1 MQLAPQQHQTMITLP
16 AITTFIRWTKAWVL
30 IITLLVPNLPLHAEA
45 LKDYLWTNR
54 VIITFS
60 NSEANSDRQLFIQQK
75 VHYQCEYRK
84 RDLVHIDL
92 IQGTDQYKRMSQ
104 KFAISGNTEFKL
116 LLVGKDGEVKLN
128 TKNSDLREVFALID
142 TMPMRKRE
150 IQSEKC

>member
-1 MQLAPQQHQTMITLP
+1 MRPESHQPHAISALPTM
-16 AITTFIRWTKAWVL
+16 ATFVLWSRAWVL
-30 IITLLVPNLPLHAEA
+30 IISLVAPNLPLHAEA

-60 NSEANSDRQLFIQQK
+60 NSEANTDRQLLIQQIA
-75 VHYQCEYRK
+75 HYPCEYRK

-104 KFAISGNTEFKL
+104 KFSISGGSEFRL
-116 LLVGKDGEVKLN
+116 LLVGKDGELKLN
-128 TKNSDLREVFALID
+128 TKNSDLREVFSLID

>member
-1 MQLAPQQHQTMITLP
+1 MRPESHQPHAISALPTM
-16 AITTFIRWTKAWVL
+16 ATFVLWSRAWVL
-30 IITLLVPNLPLHAEA
+30 IISLVAPNLPLHAEA

-60 NSEANSDRQLFIQQK
+60 NSEANLERHLLIQQIAQF
-75 VHYQCEYRK
+75 QCEYKIRN
-84 RDLVHIDL
+84 LVHIDL

-104 KFAISGNTEFKL
+104 KFSISGGSEFRL

-128 TKNSDLREVFALID
+128 TKNSDLREVFSLID

>member
-1 MQLAPQQHQTMITLP
+1 MQSAFHQPKAIIVLP
-16 AITTFIRWTKAWVL
+16 FMTIFFRWSKTCIL
-30 IITLLVPNLPLHAEA
+30 IISLLAPNLPLHAEL

-60 NSEANSDRQLFIQQK
+60 NSEENSDRQLFIQQK
-75 VHYQCEYRK
+75 SHYPCEYKK

-104 KFAISGNTEFKL
+104 KFLISGSTEFKL

-128 TKNSDLREVFALID
+128 TKNSDLREVFSLID

-150 IQSEKC
+150 VQSEKC